1 MTSEIHILIN
11 KCQQQDR
18 QAQFELYR
26 RFYQPFIGICLR
38 YSTDKSEAD
47 DMLNHAFLRIFS
59 RLEQFRGEG
68 SFEGW
73 MRRVVVTSCLN
84 FLKKRKQQQP
94 QTLDT
99 GADEEEGEGL
109 DTALFQS
116 GKFAENRG
124 EGRLSQQE
132 MLKLVQELPPMSRA
146 VFNLFVFEN
155 YPHKEIARMLDMME
169 GTSHW
174 HLNNARRL
182 LVRAYEKKTMVING

>member
-1 MTSEIHILIN
+1 MTSEIHILLN
-11 KCQQQDR
+11 KCLQQDR

-38 YSTDKSEAD
+38 YSADRSEAD
-47 DMLNHAFLRIFS
+47 DMLNQAFLRIFT

-84 FLKKRKQQQP
+84 FLKKRKQEQP
-94 QTLDT
+94 PTLNM
-99 GADEEEGEGL
+99 GADEEQGAGM
-109 DTALFQS
+109 DAMLFQS
-116 GKFAENRG
+116 GQFAENRG

-132 MLKLVQELPPMSRA
+132 MLKLLQELPPMSKA

-155 YPHKEIARMLDMME
+155 CPHREIARMLDISE

-182 LVRAYEKKTMVING
+182 LVRAYEKKTMLING